1 MAAGELYAQGTR
13 VWIPDCLEVWK
24 SAELTRG
31 YEEGDS
37 FLHLRLEDGSEST
50 YPLDPQC
57 PQLPFLR
64 NPDYLSGENDLVALS
79 YLHEPA
85 VLHTLRARFLE
96 TNTIYTYCGII
107 LVAINPYKQLP
118 IYEEPVIYAYSGQN
132 MGDMDPH
139 IFAVAEDAYK
149 QMSRNNKNQSLI
161 ISGESGAGK
170 TASAKYAMRYFAMV
184 GGSLGDSSMEE
195 KVLASSPIMEAF
207 GNAKTTRND
216 NSSRFGK
223 YVEICFSHEYRIV
236 GAAMKTYLLEKSRLT
251 FQAKA
256 ERNYHIFYQLCA
268 SAALP
273 EFQGLGLGGAESF
286 RYTNQ
291 GQCSHLEATDDAADL
306 ESTRNAFSL
315 LGVHESNQ
323 LELFTILASILHLG
337 NIRLRA
343 KDRHGESCFTEPDGE
358 ALGLFCSLLG
368 VEKSQVSRWLCHRK
382 LVTAGETYVK
392 PMSRRQALNSRD
404 ALAKHIYGQLF
415 KWIVSRIN
423 KALRASCRQHTSIGI
438 LDIYGFET
446 FPVNSFEQFCINY
459 ANEKLQQHFNLH
471 VFKLEQ
477 EEYMK
482 EEIPWTFID
491 FYDNQPCIDLIEA
504 KLGIL
509 DLLNEECKM
518 PNGSDVSW
526 AQKLYDRHLHHSP
539 HFQKPKMS
547 TDAFIVHHFAGK
559 VEYQCSGFLEK
570 NQDTVHAE
578 LIGLLRASK
587 KSALLAELFPEEGD
601 GNIALPSRRSHGS
614 RVTVRPG
621 RRSLPA
627 TDKEH
632 RKPISTQFKASLH
645 KLMETLSSTAPHYVR
660 CITPN
665 DRKRPFEF
673 DAKRAVEQLRACG
686 VLETIQ
692 ISASGYPSR
701 WTYVE
706 FSSRYRALMRP
717 EELMGGD
724 ERQTCQLV
732 LKRLLKDPSKY
743 QCGKG
748 KIFFRAGQ
756 VAFLEEL
763 RGRRLRA
770 ACVFIQKSFRCWL
783 GRRRFLRMR
792 AAAICL
798 QRFSRGFLA
807 RRLVRGLRRTSAALV
822 LQKNFKMALARRS
835 YLRSQAAAVTIQ
847 AFARGMFAR
856 RLHRQMVAS
865 QKAVVIQSV
874 VRGWLARTK
883 YVRVCGTVVYLQC
896 CFRRMR
902 ARRELRRLRLEARS
916 VEHYKQ
922 LNKGMEIKVM
932 QLQCKVDEQ
941 ARENRSLSEQLSAL
955 RASHS
960 EQVERLHSEL
970 RGLREDKA
978 QETRIR
984 ELQEQLQRMESEKSN
999 SEGRLGQEM
1008 EELKQRLTELEA
1020 VKSNLKEEKDALN
1033 QRIMEQS
1040 QELEDQLRRRVAA
1053 ESQELLCQ
1061 LEGERARYQTLVKEC
1076 ARLEQCCENLQ
1087 DEVAFHKQTPSL
1099 RRSPSSDSIL
1109 DSECS
1114 YPSSLSTAPSR
1125 DDADPQSESPDQER
1139 GRWRQRNE
1147 RRRTRSDSPPSSLND
1162 DDGQDPYEKAYL
1174 LLLGQLNV
1182 VTEDLARTREELRRA
1197 KAQLAH
1203 ERKPFEIFKRRSP
1216 PSPQQNIAEIL
1227 GLNKS
1232 PEKMSEEDSMME
1244 EDLKYAYDAVRVSNK
1259 LLEGQL
1265 QEQQLQHEQ
1274 ELEGLRLDICSLK
1287 QQSLI
1292 QDLQLHQ
1299 EEDGLQHQI
1308 VQLKRENLDLAGQLE
1323 RQEKNMLKL
1332 RKQLKTS
1339 MKQIQDLTASRE
1351 AKWLEQKVKVEEMER
1366 PLDVPHPAGA
1376 FEGMLGCKAEDE
1388 GRLIRTIIT
1397 DFKPQHSPGAL
1408 PVLPAYVLLMCF
1420 RHADS
1425 IPDEHRVR
1433 SLFTAAVSGIKRVV
1447 KKHSEDFD
1455 VVALW
1460 LANTCCLVN
1469 CLRQYG
1475 RDQSYRLGNT
1485 PKQNQHCLRNLDLA
1499 SHCQSLGDLA
1509 IQLHQQLIRVAQK
1522 KLKPM
1527 IVAAMLESETIQGLS
1542 SARPPGHRKQL
1553 VAPAYTLDS
1562 LLQQLS
1568 SFHEALGR
1576 HQLEPVVVGQAFR
1589 QLFFTVSGVAL
1600 NYLLLRRDACS
1611 WSQGVQLRYNVS
1623 QLEEWLRAK
1632 GLQQSGAV
1640 EVLQPLI
1647 QAAQLLQVKKTTE
1660 EDADAICGLCTALS
1674 TPQVMRIL
1682 RAYTPAAGLEER
1694 VRPSFLSSV
1703 ENRLADRTPAGP
1715 CQLLVDTA
1723 HLFPVHLPFSCSPVQ
1738 LDEIRIPDSINL
1750 SFLTRV

>member
-1 MAAGELYAQGTR
+1 
-13 VWIPDCLEVWK
+13 
-24 SAELTRG
+24 
-31 YEEGDS
+31 
-37 FLHLRLEDGSEST
+37 
-50 YPLDPQC
+50 
-57 PQLPFLR
+57 
-64 NPDYLSGENDLVALS
+64 
-79 YLHEPA
+79 
-85 VLHTLRARFLE
+85 
-96 TNTIYTYCGII
+96 
-107 LVAINPYKQLP
+107 
-118 IYEEPVIYAYSGQN
+118 
-132 MGDMDPH
+132 
-139 IFAVAEDAYK
+139 
-149 QMSRNNKNQSLI
+149 
-161 ISGESGAGK
+161 
-170 TASAKYAMRYFAMV
+170 MRYFALV

-236 GAAMKTYLLEKSRLT
+236 GAAMKTYLLEKSRLA

-286 RYTNQ
+286 HYTNQ
-291 GQCSHLEATDDAADL
+291 GQCTHLEATDDAADL

-315 LGVHESNQ
+315 LGVHESSQ
-323 LELFTILASILHLG
+323 LELFSLLASILHLG

-343 KDRHGESCFTEPDGE
+343 KDRHGESCFAEPDDA
-358 ALGLFCSLLG
+358 ALGLFCTLLG
-368 VEKSQVSRWLCHRK
+368 VEKSQVSRWLCYRK
-382 LVTAGETYVK
+382 LVTASETYVK
-392 PMSRRQALNSRD
+392 PMSRQQALNSRD

-415 KWIVSRIN
+415 KWIVGRIN
-423 KALRASCRQHTSIGI
+423 KALRASCRQQASIGI

-446 FPVNSFEQFCINY
+446 FTVNSFEQFCINY

-491 FYDNQPCIDLIEA
+491 FCDNQPCIDLIEA

-518 PNGSDVSW
+518 PKGSDASW
-526 AQKLYDRHLHHSP
+526 AQKLYDKHLHNSP

-547 TDAFIVHHFAGK
+547 TEAFIVRHFAGK

-587 KSALLAELFPEEGD
+587 SALLAELFPEEGD
-601 GNIALPSRRSHGS
+601 GSIALPSRRSHGS

-660 CITPN
+660 CIKPN

-706 FSSRYRALMRP
+706 FFSRYRALMRP

-724 ERQTCQLV
+724 ERQTCRLV
-732 LKRLLKDPSKY
+732 LERLLKDPGKY

-763 RGRRLRA
+763 RSRRLRA
-770 ACVFIQKSFRCWL
+770 ACVVLQKSLRCWL
-783 GRRRFLRMR
+783 GRRHFLRMR

-807 RRLVRGLRRTSAALV
+807 RRLARHLRRSSAALT

-835 YLRSQAAAVTIQ
+835 YLRTQAAAVTIQ

-865 QKAVVIQSV
+865 QKAVVIQSAA
-874 VRGWLARTK
+874 RGWLARTK
-883 YVRVCGTVVYLQC
+883 YLRVCRAVVYLQC
-896 CFRRMR
+896 CYRRMR
-902 ARRELRRLRLEARS
+902 ARRELRRLRIEAKS

-941 ARENRSLSEQLSAL
+941 AREKRSLSEQLSAL

-960 EQVERLHSEL
+960 EEVERLRSEL

-978 QETRIR
+978 QEKRIR
-984 ELQEQLQRMESEKSN
+984 ELQEQLQRVESEKSS

-1020 VKSNLKEEKDALN
+1020 MKSNLKEEKDALN

-1040 QELEDQLRRRVAA
+1040 QELEDQLLRRVAA

-1061 LEGERARYQTLVKEC
+1061 LEGERARYQNLVKEC

-1087 DEVAFHKQTPSL
+1087 DEVAFHKRTPSL
-1099 RRSPSSDSIL
+1099 QRSPSSNSIL

-1114 YPSSLSTAPSR
+1114 YPLSLSTAPSR
-1125 DDADPQSESPDQER
+1125 DDADPQSESPSQSLDHER
-1139 GRWRQRNE
+1139 GRWRQRHE
-1147 RRRTRSDSPPSSLND
+1147 WRRLRSDSPSSSLNG

-1182 VTEDLARTREELRRA
+1182 VTEDLARTHEELCRA
-1197 KAQLAH
+1197 RAQLAH
-1203 ERKPFEIFKRRSP
+1203 ERKPFEIFKRR
-1216 PSPQQNIAEIL
+1216 NLAEIL
-1227 GLNKS
+1227 GLNRS
-1232 PEKMSEEDSMME
+1232 PEKMVEEDSMME

-1259 LLEGQL
+1259 LLESQL
-1265 QEQQLQHEQ
+1265 QEQQQQHEQ
-1274 ELEGLRLDICSLK
+1274 ELEGLRLDVCSLK
-1287 QQSLI
+1287 QLSKQQQSLI
-1292 QDLQLHQ
+1292 QDLQLQQ
-1299 EEDGLQHQI
+1299 EEGGFQHQI
-1308 VQLKRENLDLAGQLE
+1308 VQLKRENLDLEGQLE

-1332 RKQLKTS
+1332 QKQLKTS
-1339 MKQIQDLTASRE
+1339 MKQIQDLTANGE
-1351 AKWLEQKVKVEEMER
+1351 ARLLEQKVKVEEMER
-1366 PLDVPHPAGA
+1366 PLDVPCPAGA
-1376 FEGMLGCKAEDE
+1376 FGGMLGCKAEDE

-1408 PVLPAYVLLMCF
+1408 PALPAYILFMCF

-1425 IPDEHRVR
+1425 GHEEHRIR
-1433 SLFTAAVSGIKRVV
+1433 SLFAAAVSGIKRVV
-1447 KKHSEDFD
+1447 KKHSEDLG

-1460 LANTCCLVN
+1460 LANTCCLIN

-1475 RDQSYRLGNT
+1475 GDQRPLARLSS
-1485 PKQNQHCLRNLDLA
+1485 A
-1499 SHCQSLGDLA
+1499 SLPSAL
-1509 IQLHQQLIRVAQK
+1509 
-1522 KLKPM
+1522 P
-1527 IVAAMLESETIQGLS
+1527 VAAMLESETIQGLS
-1542 SARPPGHRKQL
+1542 ARPPGYRKQPP
-1553 VAPAYTLDS
+1553 APAYTLDS

-1576 HQLEPVVVGQAFR
+1576 HQLEPVIVGQAFR
-1589 QLFFTVSGVAL
+1589 QLLFTISGVAL

-1632 GLQQSGAV
+1632 DLQQSGAM

-1647 QAAQLLQVKKTTE
+1647 QAAQLLQVKKTTQ
-1660 EDADAICGLCTALS
+1660 EDAEAICCLCTALT
-1674 TPQVMRIL
+1674 TPQVMKIL

-1694 VRPSFLSSV
+1694 VSPSFISSV
-1703 ENRLADRTPAGP
+1703 ENRLAERAPAGP

-1738 LDEIRIPDSINL
+1738 LDELCIPDSINL
-1750 SFLTRV
+1750 TFLTWV

>member
-1 MAAGELYAQGTR
+1 
-13 VWIPDCLEVWK
+13 
-24 SAELTRG
+24 
-31 YEEGDS
+31 
-37 FLHLRLEDGSEST
+37 
-50 YPLDPQC
+50 
-57 PQLPFLR
+57 
-64 NPDYLSGENDLVALS
+64 
-79 YLHEPA
+79 
-85 VLHTLRARFLE
+85 
-96 TNTIYTYCGII
+96 
-107 LVAINPYKQLP
+107 
-118 IYEEPVIYAYSGQN
+118 

-170 TASAKYAMRYFAMV
+170 TASAKYAMRYFALV

-223 YVEICFSHEYRIV
+223 YVEICFSHEYHIV

-268 SAALP
+268 SATLP

-286 RYTNQ
+286 HYTNQ
-291 GQCSHLEATDDAADL
+291 GHCTHLEATDDAADL

-315 LGVHESNQ
+315 LGVPESSQ
-323 LELFTILASILHLG
+323 LELFSLLASILHLG
-337 NIRLRA
+337 NVRLRA
-343 KDRHGESCFTEPDGE
+343 KDRHGESCFAEPGDE
-358 ALGLFCSLLG
+358 ALGLFCTLLG
-368 VEKSQVSRWLCHRK
+368 VEQSQVSRWLCYRK
-382 LVTAGETYVK
+382 LVTATETYVK
-392 PMSRRQALNSRD
+392 PMSRQQALNSRD
-404 ALAKHIYGQLF
+404 ALAKHIYGLLF

-423 KALRASCRQHTSIGI
+423 KALRASCRQQASIGI

-446 FPVNSFEQFCINY
+446 FTVNSFEQFCINY

-504 KLGIL
+504 RLGIL

-518 PNGSDVSW
+518 PKGSDASW
-526 AQKLYDRHLHHSP
+526 AQKLYDKHLHHSP

-547 TDAFIVHHFAGK
+547 TEAFIVHHFAGK

-587 KSALLAELFPEEGD
+587 KSALLGELFPEEGD
-601 GNIALPSRRSHGS
+601 GSIALPSRRSHGS

-627 TDKEH
+627 TDPEH
-632 RKPISTQFKASLH
+632 KKPISIQFKASLH

-660 CITPN
+660 CIKPN

-701 WTYVE
+701 WTYME
-706 FSSRYRALMRP
+706 FFSRYRALMCL

-724 ERQTCQLV
+724 ERQTCRLV
-732 LKRLLKDPSKY
+732 LERLLKDPSKY
-743 QCGKG
+743 QCGKS

-770 ACVFIQKSFRCWL
+770 ACVVLQKSLRCWL
-783 GRRRFLRMR
+783 GRRHFLHMR

-807 RRLVRGLRRTSAALV
+807 RRLARHLRRTSAALT

-835 YLRSQAAAVTIQ
+835 YLRTQAAAVTIQ

-865 QKAVVIQSV
+865 QKAVVIQSAA
-874 VRGWLARTK
+874 RGWLARTK
-883 YVRVCGTVVYLQC
+883 YLRVRGAVVYLQC
-896 CFRRMR
+896 CYRRMQ
-902 ARRELRRLRLEARS
+902 ARRELRQLRMEAKS

-960 EQVERLHSEL
+960 EEVERLCSEL

-984 ELQEQLQRMESEKSN
+984 ELQEQLQRLESEKRS

-1020 VKSNLKEEKDALN
+1020 MKSNLKEEKDALN

-1040 QELEDQLRRRVAA
+1040 QELEDQLRRHVAA

-1061 LEGERARYQTLVKEC
+1061 LEGERARYQNLVKEC

-1087 DEVAFHKQTPSL
+1087 DEVAFHKRTPSL

-1125 DDADPQSESPDQER
+1125 DDADQQSESSSQSLDQER
-1139 GRWRQRNE
+1139 GRWRQSHE
-1147 RRRTRSDSPPSSLND
+1147 WRRLRSDSPPSSLND
-1162 DDGQDPYEKAYL
+1162 DDGQDPFEKAYL

-1203 ERKPFEIFKRRSP
+1203 ERKPFEIFKRR
-1216 PSPQQNIAEIL
+1216 NIAEIL
-1227 GLNKS
+1227 GLNRS
-1232 PEKMSEEDSMME
+1232 PEKMIEEDSLME
-1244 EDLKYAYDAVRVSNK
+1244 EDLKYAYDAVQVSNK
-1259 LLEGQL
+1259 LLESQL
-1265 QEQQLQHEQ
+1265 QEEQQQHEQ
-1274 ELEGLRLDICSLK
+1274 ELEGLRLDIRSLK
-1287 QQSLI
+1287 QLSKQQQSLI
-1292 QDLQLHQ
+1292 QDLQLQQ
-1299 EEDGLQHQI
+1299 EEGGLQSQI
-1308 VQLKRENLDLAGQLE
+1308 VQLKRENLDLEGQLE
-1323 RQEKNMLKL
+1323 RQEKSMLKL
-1332 RKQLKTS
+1332 QKQLKTS
-1339 MKQIQDLTASRE
+1339 MKQIQALTASRE
-1351 AKWLEQKVKVEEMER
+1351 ARLLEQKVKVEEMER
-1366 PLDVPHPAGA
+1366 PLDVPCPAGA
-1376 FEGMLGCKAEDE
+1376 FGGMLGCKAEDE

-1397 DFKPQHSPGAL
+1397 DFKLQNNPGAL
-1408 PVLPAYVLLMCF
+1408 PALPAYILFMCF

-1425 IPDEHRVR
+1425 GHNEHRIR
-1433 SLFTAAVSGIKRVV
+1433 SLFAAAVSGIKRVV

-1455 VVALW
+1455 VVVLW
-1460 LANTCCLVN
+1460 LANTCCLIN

-1475 RDQSYRLGNT
+1475 RDQSYRLANT
-1485 PKQNQHCLRNLDLA
+1485 PKQNQHCLRNFDLA

-1509 IQLHQQLIRVAQK
+1509 IQIYQQLIRLAQK

-1542 SARPPGHRKQL
+1542 SARPPSYRKQPA
-1553 VAPAYTLDS
+1553 APAYTLDS

-1589 QLFFTVSGVAL
+1589 QLLFTVSGVAL

-1632 GLQQSGAV
+1632 GLQQSGAM

-1660 EDADAICGLCTALS
+1660 EDAEAICCLCTALT
-1674 TPQVMRIL
+1674 TPQIMKIL

-1694 VRPSFLSSV
+1694 VSPSFISSV
-1703 ENRLADRTPAGP
+1703 EDRLAERTPASP

-1738 LDEIRIPDSINL
+1738 LDELRIPDSINL
-1750 SFLTRV
+1750 TFLTRV

>member
-37 FLHLRLEDGSEST
+37 FLHLRLEDGLEST

-85 VLHTLRARFLE
+85 VLHTLRTRFLE

-149 QMSRNNKNQSLI
+149 QMARNNKNQSLI

-286 RYTNQ
+286 YYTNQ
-291 GQCSHLEATDDAADL
+291 GHCSHLEATDDAADL

-323 LELFTILASILHLG
+323 LELFSILASILHLG
-337 NIRLRA
+337 NIRLRT

-358 ALGLFCSLLG
+358 ALGFFCTLLG
-368 VEKSQVSRWLCHRK
+368 VEKSQVSRWLCYRK
-382 LVTAGETYVK
+382 LVTASETYVK
-392 PMSRRQALNSRD
+392 PMSRQQALNSRD

-446 FPVNSFEQFCINY
+446 FTVNSFEQFCINY

-504 KLGIL
+504 KMGIL

-518 PNGSDVSW
+518 PKGSDASW

-539 HFQKPKMS
+539 HFQKPKMT

-601 GNIALPSRRSHGS
+601 SSVALPSRRSHGS

-665 DRKRPFEF
+665 DRKQPFEF

-706 FSSRYRALMRP
+706 FSRRYRALMRP
-717 EELMGGD
+717 EELMGED

-732 LKRLLKDPSKY
+732 LERLLKDPSKY

-770 ACVFIQKSFRCWL
+770 ACVVIQKSLRCWL
-783 GRRRFLRMR
+783 GRRHFLHMR

-807 RRLVRGLRRTSAALV
+807 RRLARRLRRVSAALT

-835 YLRSQAAAVTIQ
+835 YLRTQAAAVTIQ

-883 YVRVCGTVVYLQC
+883 YLRVRGTVVYLQC
-896 CFRRMR
+896 CYRRMR
-902 ARRELRRLRLEARS
+902 ARRELRQLRIEAKS
-916 VEHYKQ
+916 VEHYKE

-970 RGLREDKA
+970 QGLREDKA
-978 QETRIR
+978 QETRIQ

-999 SEGRLGQEM
+999 LEGRLGQEM

-1020 VKSNLKEEKDALN
+1020 MKSNLKEEKDALN

-1087 DEVAFHKQTPSL
+1087 DEVAFHK
-1099 RRSPSSDSIL
+1099 SPSQPL
-1109 DSECS
+1109 
-1114 YPSSLSTAPSR
+1114 
-1125 DDADPQSESPDQER
+1125 DQER
-1139 GRWRQRNE
+1139 GRWRQRDE
-1147 RRRTRSDSPPSSLND
+1147 WRRTRSDSTSSSLND
-1162 DDGQDPYEKAYL
+1162 DNGQDPYEKAYL

-1203 ERKPFEIFKRRSP
+1203 ERKPFEIFKRR
-1216 PSPQQNIAEIL
+1216 NIAEIL

-1232 PEKMSEEDSMME
+1232 PEKMSEENSMME

-1323 RQEKNMLKL
+1323 RQEKSMLKL

-1339 MKQIQDLTASRE
+1339 MKQIQDLTASGE
-1351 AKWLEQKVKVEEMER
+1351 ATWLEQKVKVEEMER
-1366 PLDVPHPAGA
+1366 PLDVPRPAGA

-1408 PVLPAYVLLMCF
+1408 PGLPAYVLFMCF

-1425 IPDEHRVR
+1425 IPDEYRIR
-1433 SLFTAAVSGIKRVV
+1433 SLFTAAISGIKRVV

-1460 LANTCCLVN
+1460 LANTCCLIN

-1485 PKQNQHCLRNLDLA
+1485 PKQNQHCLRNFDLA

-1542 SARPPGHRKQL
+1542 SARPPGYRKQPA
-1553 VAPAYTLDS
+1553 APTYTLDS

-1568 SFHEALGR
+1568 SFHEVLGR
-1576 HQLEPVVVGQAFR
+1576 HQLEPVVMGQAFR
-1589 QLFFTVSGVAL
+1589 QLLFTVSGVAL

-1632 GLQQSGAV
+1632 GLQQSGAM

-1660 EDADAICGLCTALS
+1660 EDADAISCLCMALS
-1674 TPQVMRIL
+1674 TPQIMKIL

-1703 ENRLADRTPAGP
+1703 ENRLAERTPAGP

-1750 SFLTRV
+1750 TFLTRV

>member
-1 MAAGELYAQGTR
+1 MG
-13 VWIPDCLEVWK
+13 
-24 SAELTRG
+24 
-31 YEEGDS
+31 
-37 FLHLRLEDGSEST
+37 EST

-64 NPDYLSGENDLVALS
+64 NPDYLSGESDLVALS

-96 TNTIYTYCGII
+96 TSTIYTYCGII

-149 QMSRNNKNQSLI
+149 QMSRNNENQSLI

-170 TASAKYAMRYFAMV
+170 TASAKYAMRYFSLV

-236 GAAMKTYLLEKSRLT
+236 GATMKTYLLEKSRLT

-286 RYTNQ
+286 HYTNQ
-291 GQCSHLEATDDAADL
+291 GQCRHLEEAAAAADL

-323 LELFTILASILHLG
+323 LELFSILASILHLG

-343 KDRHGESCFTEPDGE
+343 KDRHGESCFTEPDDE
-358 ALGLFCSLLG
+358 ALGLFCTLLG
-368 VEKSQVSRWLCHRK
+368 VEKSQVSRWLCYRK
-382 LVTAGETYVK
+382 LVTASETYVK
-392 PMSRRQALNSRD
+392 PMSRQQALNSRD

-423 KALRASCRQHTSIGI
+423 KALRASCRQQASIGI

-446 FPVNSFEQFCINY
+446 FTVNSFEQFCINY

-504 KLGIL
+504 RLGIL

-518 PNGSDVSW
+518 PKGSDASW

-559 VEYQCSGFLEK
+559 VEYQCGGFLEK
-570 NQDTVHAE
+570 NQDTVRAE
-578 LIGLLRASK
+578 LIGLLRAS

-601 GNIALPSRRSHGS
+601 GSIARPSRRSHGS

-660 CITPN
+660 CIKPN

-706 FSSRYRALMRP
+706 FFSRYRALTRP

-724 ERQTCQLV
+724 ERQTCRLV
-732 LKRLLKDPSKY
+732 LERLLKDPSKY

-770 ACVFIQKSFRCWL
+770 ACVFIQKSLRCWL

-807 RRLVRGLRRTSAALV
+807 RRLARRLRRTSAALT

-835 YLRSQAAAVTIQ
+835 YLRTQAAAVTIQ

-865 QKAVVIQSV
+865 QKAVVIQSA

-883 YVRVCGTVVYLQC
+883 YLRVRGAAVYLQC
-896 CFRRMR
+896 CCRRMR
-902 ARRELRRLRLEARS
+902 ARRELRRLRIEAKS

-960 EQVERLHSEL
+960 EEVERLRSEL

-978 QETRIR
+978 QEMRIR
-984 ELQEQLQRMESEKSN
+984 ELQEQLQRVESEKSS
-999 SEGRLGQEM
+999 SEGRLGQKM

-1020 VKSNLKEEKDALN
+1020 MKSNLKEEKDALN

-1053 ESQELLCQ
+1053 ESQELRCQ
-1061 LEGERARYQTLVKEC
+1061 LEGERARYQDLVKEC

-1087 DEVAFHKQTPSL
+1087 DEMAFHKVSSTGWADTPGSQARVSAEL
-1099 RRSPSSDSIL
+1099 GVRRCLPSAARWPSPSGARCPASDTPGMVL
-1109 DSECS
+1109 ECIS
-1114 YPSSLSTAPSR
+1114 SPPSPAPSS
-1125 DDADPQSESPDQER
+1125 PQSLDQER
-1139 GRWRQRNE
+1139 GRWRQRHE
-1147 RRRTRSDSPPSSLND
+1147 WRRIRSDSPPSSLDD

-1203 ERKPFEIFKRRSP
+1203 ERKPFEIFKRR
-1216 PSPQQNIAEIL
+1216 NIAEIL

-1232 PEKMSEEDSMME
+1232 PEKMTEEDSMME

-1259 LLEGQL
+1259 LLESQL
-1265 QEQQLQHEQ
+1265 QEQQQQHEQ
-1274 ELEGLRLDICSLK
+1274 ELEGLRLDVCSLK
-1287 QQSLI
+1287 QLSKQQQSLI

-1339 MKQIQDLTASRE
+1339 VKQIQDLQASRE
-1351 AKWLEQKVKVEEMER
+1351 ARLLEQKVKVEEMER
-1366 PLDVPHPAGA
+1366 PLDDA

-1408 PVLPAYVLLMCF
+1408 PGLPAYVLFMCF

-1425 IPDEHRVR
+1425 GHDEHRIR

-1460 LANTCCLVN
+1460 LANTCCLIN

-1475 RDQSYRLGNT
+1475 GDQSYRLANT
-1485 PKQNQHCLRNLDLA
+1485 PKQNQHCLRNFDLA

-1509 IQLHQQLIRVAQK
+1509 IQIYQQLIRVAQK

-1542 SARPPGHRKQL
+1542 SARPPGYRKQPG
-1553 VAPAYTLDS
+1553 APAHTLDS
-1562 LLQQLS
+1562 LIQQLS
-1568 SFHEALGR
+1568 SFHEVLGR

-1589 QLFFTVSGVAL
+1589 QLLFTISGMAL

-1632 GLQQSGAV
+1632 GLQQSGAM

-1660 EDADAICGLCTALS
+1660 EDADAICCLCTALS
-1674 TPQVMRIL
+1674 TPQIVKIL
-1682 RAYTPAAGLEER
+1682 RGHTPAAGLEER
-1694 VRPSFLSSV
+1694 VRPSFISSV

-1738 LDEIRIPDSINL
+1738 LDELRIPDSINL
-1750 SFLTRV
+1750 TFLTRG

>member
-1 MAAGELYAQGTR
+1 
-13 VWIPDCLEVWK
+13 
-24 SAELTRG
+24 
-31 YEEGDS
+31 
-37 FLHLRLEDGSEST
+37 
-50 YPLDPQC
+50 
-57 PQLPFLR
+57 
-64 NPDYLSGENDLVALS
+64 
-79 YLHEPA
+79 
-85 VLHTLRARFLE
+85 
-96 TNTIYTYCGII
+96 
-107 LVAINPYKQLP
+107 
-118 IYEEPVIYAYSGQN
+118 

-149 QMSRNNKNQSLI
+149 EMSRNNKNQSLI

-170 TASAKYAMRYFAMV
+170 TASAKYAMRYFALV
-184 GGSLGDSSMEE
+184 GGSLDDSSMEE

-286 RYTNQ
+286 HYTNQ
-291 GQCSHLEATDDAADL
+291 GQCTHLEATDDAADL

-315 LGVHESNQ
+315 LGVHESSQ
-323 LELFTILASILHLG
+323 LELFSLLAAILHLG

-343 KDRHGESCFTEPDGE
+343 KDRHEESCFAEPGDK
-358 ALGLFCSLLG
+358 ALGLFCTLLG
-368 VEKSQVSRWLCHRK
+368 VEKSQVSRWLCYRK
-382 LVTAGETYVK
+382 LVTASETYVK
-392 PMSRRQALNSRD
+392 PMSRQQALNSRD

-423 KALRASCRQHTSIGI
+423 KALRASCRQQASIGI

-446 FPVNSFEQFCINY
+446 FTVNSFEQFCINY

-504 KLGIL
+504 RLGIL

-518 PNGSDVSW
+518 PKGSDASW
-526 AQKLYDRHLHHSP
+526 AQKLYDKHLHHSP

-547 TDAFIVHHFAGK
+547 TEAFIVHHFAGK

-587 KSALLAELFPEEGD
+587 KSALLGELFPEEGD
-601 GNIALPSRRSHGS
+601 GSIALPSRRSHGS

-632 RKPISTQFKASLH
+632 KKPISTQFKASLH

-660 CITPN
+660 CIKPN
-665 DRKRPFEF
+665 DRKQPFEF

-706 FSSRYRALMRP
+706 FFSRYRALTYP
-717 EELMGGD
+717 EELMGAD

-743 QCGKG
+743 QCGKS

-770 ACVFIQKSFRCWL
+770 ACVIIQKSLRCWL
-783 GRRRFLRMR
+783 GRRHFLRMR

-798 QRFSRGFLA
+798 QRFFRGFLA
-807 RRLVRGLRRTSAALV
+807 RRLARHLRRTSAALT

-835 YLRSQAAAVTIQ
+835 YLRTQAAAVTIQ

-865 QKAVVIQSV
+865 QKAVVIQSA

-883 YVRVCGTVVYLQC
+883 YLRVRGAAVYLQC
-896 CFRRMR
+896 CYRRMR
-902 ARRELRRLRLEARS
+902 ARRELRQLRIEAKS

-955 RASHS
+955 RASHN
-960 EQVERLHSEL
+960 EEVERLCSEL

-978 QETRIR
+978 HETRIR
-984 ELQEQLQRMESEKSN
+984 ELQEQLQRVELEKSS
-999 SEGRLGQEM
+999 SEGRLGQEI

-1020 VKSNLKEEKDALN
+1020 MKSNLKEEKDALN

-1040 QELEDQLRRRVAA
+1040 QELEDQLRQHVAA

-1061 LEGERARYQTLVKEC
+1061 LEGERARYQNLVKEC

-1087 DEVAFHKQTPSL
+1087 DEVAFHKRTPSL
-1099 RRSPSSDSIL
+1099 QRSPSSDSIL

-1125 DDADPQSESPDQER
+1125 DDADQQSESSSQSLDQER
-1139 GRWRQRNE
+1139 GRWRQSHE
-1147 RRRTRSDSPPSSLND
+1147 WRRLRSDSPSSSLND

-1203 ERKPFEIFKRRSP
+1203 ERKPFEIFKRR
-1216 PSPQQNIAEIL
+1216 NIAEIL
-1227 GLNKS
+1227 GLNRS
-1232 PEKMSEEDSMME
+1232 PEKMIEEDSMRE
-1244 EDLKYAYDAVRVSNK
+1244 EDLKYAYDALRVSNK
-1259 LLEGQL
+1259 LLESQL
-1265 QEQQLQHEQ
+1265 QEEQQQHEQ
-1274 ELEGLRLDICSLK
+1274 ELEGLRLDIRSLK
-1287 QQSLI
+1287 QLSKQQQSLI
-1292 QDLQLHQ
+1292 QDLQQQQ
-1299 EEDGLQHQI
+1299 EEGGLQHQI
-1308 VQLKRENLDLAGQLE
+1308 VQLKRENLDLEGQLE
-1323 RQEKNMLKL
+1323 RQEKSMLKL
-1332 RKQLKTS
+1332 QKQLKTS
-1339 MKQIQDLTASRE
+1339 RKQIQDLTGSRE
-1351 AKWLEQKVKVEEMER
+1351 ARLLEQKVKVEETER
-1366 PLDVPHPAGA
+1366 PLDVPCPAGA
-1376 FEGMLGCKAEDE
+1376 FGGMLGCKAEDE
-1388 GRLIRTIIT
+1388 GRLISTIIT
-1397 DFKPQHSPGAL
+1397 DFKLQHNPGAL
-1408 PVLPAYVLLMCF
+1408 PALPAYILFMCF

-1425 IPDEHRVR
+1425 GHDEHRIR
-1433 SLFTAAVSGIKRVV
+1433 SLFAAAVSGIKRVV

-1455 VVALW
+1455 VVVLW
-1460 LANTCCLVN
+1460 LTNTCCLIN

-1475 RDQSYRLGNT
+1475 RDQSYRLANT
-1485 PKQNQHCLRNLDLA
+1485 PKQNQHCLKNFDLA

-1509 IQLHQQLIRVAQK
+1509 IQIYQQLIRLAQK

-1542 SARPPGHRKQL
+1542 SARPPGYRKQPA
-1553 VAPAYTLDS
+1553 APAYTLDS

-1568 SFHEALGR
+1568 SFHKALGR

-1632 GLQQSGAV
+1632 GLQQSGAM

-1660 EDADAICGLCTALS
+1660 EDAEAICCLCTALTS
-1674 TPQVMRIL
+1674 PQIMKIL

-1694 VRPSFLSSV
+1694 VSPSFISSV
-1703 ENRLADRTPAGP
+1703 ENRLAERTPAGL

-1738 LDEIRIPDSINL
+1738 LDELRIPDSINL
-1750 SFLTRV
+1750 TFLTRV

>member
-1 MAAGELYAQGTR
+1 MAAAELYAQGTR

-50 YPLDPQC
+50 FPLDPRC

-85 VLHTLRARFLE
+85 VLHTLRSRFLE

-132 MGDMDPH
+132 MSDMDPH

-170 TASAKYAMRYFAMV
+170 TASAKYAMRYFALV

-236 GAAMKTYLLEKSRLT
+236 GAAMKTYLLEKSRLA

-286 RYTNQ
+286 HYTNQ
-291 GQCSHLEATDDAADL
+291 GQCTHLEATDDAADL

-315 LGVHESNQ
+315 LGVHESSQ
-323 LELFTILASILHLG
+323 LELFSLLASILHLG

-343 KDRHGESCFTEPDGE
+343 KDRHGESCFAEPDDA
-358 ALGLFCSLLG
+358 ALGLFCTLLG
-368 VEKSQVSRWLCHRK
+368 VEKSQVSRWLCYRK
-382 LVTAGETYVK
+382 LVTASETYVK
-392 PMSRRQALNSRD
+392 PMSRQQALNSRD

-415 KWIVSRIN
+415 KWIVGRIN
-423 KALRASCRQHTSIGI
+423 KALRASCRQQASIGI

-446 FPVNSFEQFCINY
+446 FTVNSFEQFCINY

-491 FYDNQPCIDLIEA
+491 FCDNQPCIDLIEA

-518 PNGSDVSW
+518 PKGSDASW
-526 AQKLYDRHLHHSP
+526 AQKLYDKHLHNSP

-547 TDAFIVHHFAGK
+547 TEAFIVRHFAGK

-601 GNIALPSRRSHGS
+601 GSIALPSRRSHGS

-660 CITPN
+660 CIKPN

-706 FSSRYRALMRP
+706 FFSRYRALMRP

-724 ERQTCQLV
+724 ERQTCRLV
-732 LKRLLKDPSKY
+732 LERLLKDPGKY

-763 RGRRLRA
+763 RSRRLRA
-770 ACVFIQKSFRCWL
+770 ACVVLQKSLRCWL
-783 GRRRFLRMR
+783 GRRHFLRMR

-807 RRLVRGLRRTSAALV
+807 RRLARHLRRSSAALT

-835 YLRSQAAAVTIQ
+835 YLRTQAAAVTIQ

-865 QKAVVIQSV
+865 QKAVVIQSAA
-874 VRGWLARTK
+874 RGWLARTK
-883 YVRVCGTVVYLQC
+883 YLRVCRAVVYLQC
-896 CFRRMR
+896 CYRRMR
-902 ARRELRRLRLEARS
+902 ARRELRRLRIEAKS

-941 ARENRSLSEQLSAL
+941 AREKRSLSEQLSAL

-960 EQVERLHSEL
+960 EEVERLRSEL

-978 QETRIR
+978 QEKRIR
-984 ELQEQLQRMESEKSN
+984 ELQEQLQRVESEKSS

-1020 VKSNLKEEKDALN
+1020 MKSNLKEEKDALN

-1040 QELEDQLRRRVAA
+1040 QELEDQLLRRVAA

-1061 LEGERARYQTLVKEC
+1061 LEGERARYQNLVKEC

-1087 DEVAFHKQTPSL
+1087 DEVAFHKNL
-1099 RRSPSSDSIL
+1099 
-1109 DSECS
+1109 
-1114 YPSSLSTAPSR
+1114 
-1125 DDADPQSESPDQER
+1125 
-1139 GRWRQRNE
+1139 
-1147 RRRTRSDSPPSSLND
+1147 
-1162 DDGQDPYEKAYL
+1162 
-1174 LLLGQLNV
+1174 
-1182 VTEDLARTREELRRA
+1182 
-1197 KAQLAH
+1197 
-1203 ERKPFEIFKRRSP
+1203 
-1216 PSPQQNIAEIL
+1216 AEIL
-1227 GLNKS
+1227 GLNRS
-1232 PEKMSEEDSMME
+1232 PEKMVEEDSMME

-1259 LLEGQL
+1259 LLESQL
-1265 QEQQLQHEQ
+1265 QEQQQQHEQ
-1274 ELEGLRLDICSLK
+1274 ELEGLRLDVCSLK
-1287 QQSLI
+1287 QLSKQQQSLI
-1292 QDLQLHQ
+1292 QDLQLQQ
-1299 EEDGLQHQI
+1299 EEGGFQHQI
-1308 VQLKRENLDLAGQLE
+1308 VQLKRENLDLEGQLE

-1332 RKQLKTS
+1332 QKQLKTS
-1339 MKQIQDLTASRE
+1339 MKQIQDLTANGE
-1351 AKWLEQKVKVEEMER
+1351 ARLLEQKVKVEEMER
-1366 PLDVPHPAGA
+1366 PLDVPCPAGA
-1376 FEGMLGCKAEDE
+1376 FGGMLGCKAEDE

-1408 PVLPAYVLLMCF
+1408 PALPAYILFMCF

-1425 IPDEHRVR
+1425 GHEEHRIR
-1433 SLFTAAVSGIKRVV
+1433 SLFAAAVSGIKRVV
-1447 KKHSEDFD
+1447 KKHSEDLG

-1460 LANTCCLVN
+1460 LANTCCLIN

-1475 RDQSYRLGNT
+1475 GDQSYRLANT
-1485 PKQNQHCLRNLDLA
+1485 PKQNQHCLRNFDLA

-1509 IQLHQQLIRVAQK
+1509 IQIYQQLIRVAQK

-1542 SARPPGHRKQL
+1542 ARPPGYRKQPP
-1553 VAPAYTLDS
+1553 APAYTLDS

-1576 HQLEPVVVGQAFR
+1576 HQLEPVIVGQAFR
-1589 QLFFTVSGVAL
+1589 QLLFTISGVAL

-1632 GLQQSGAV
+1632 DLQQSGAM

-1647 QAAQLLQVKKTTE
+1647 QAAQLLQVKKTTQ
-1660 EDADAICGLCTALS
+1660 EDAEAICCLCTALT
-1674 TPQVMRIL
+1674 TPQVMKIL

-1694 VRPSFLSSV
+1694 VSPSFISSV
-1703 ENRLADRTPAGP
+1703 ENRLAERAPAGP

-1738 LDEIRIPDSINL
+1738 LDELCIPDSINL
-1750 SFLTRV
+1750 TFLTWV

>member
-1 MAAGELYAQGTR
+1 
-13 VWIPDCLEVWK
+13 
-24 SAELTRG
+24 
-31 YEEGDS
+31 
-37 FLHLRLEDGSEST
+37 
-50 YPLDPQC
+50 
-57 PQLPFLR
+57 
-64 NPDYLSGENDLVALS
+64 
-79 YLHEPA
+79 
-85 VLHTLRARFLE
+85 
-96 TNTIYTYCGII
+96 
-107 LVAINPYKQLP
+107 
-118 IYEEPVIYAYSGQN
+118 
-132 MGDMDPH
+132 
-139 IFAVAEDAYK
+139 
-149 QMSRNNKNQSLI
+149 
-161 ISGESGAGK
+161 
-170 TASAKYAMRYFAMV
+170 
-184 GGSLGDSSMEE
+184 
-195 KVLASSPIMEAF
+195 
-207 GNAKTTRND
+207 
-216 NSSRFGK
+216 
-223 YVEICFSHEYRIV
+223 
-236 GAAMKTYLLEKSRLT
+236 
-251 FQAKA
+251 
-256 ERNYHIFYQLCA
+256 
-268 SAALP
+268 
-273 EFQGLGLGGAESF
+273 
-286 RYTNQ
+286 
-291 GQCSHLEATDDAADL
+291 
-306 ESTRNAFSL
+306 
-315 LGVHESNQ
+315 
-323 LELFTILASILHLG
+323 
-337 NIRLRA
+337 
-343 KDRHGESCFTEPDGE
+343 
-358 ALGLFCSLLG
+358 
-368 VEKSQVSRWLCHRK
+368 
-382 LVTAGETYVK
+382 
-392 PMSRRQALNSRD
+392 
-404 ALAKHIYGQLF
+404 
-415 KWIVSRIN
+415 
-423 KALRASCRQHTSIGI
+423 
-438 LDIYGFET
+438 FET
-446 FPVNSFEQFCINY
+446 FAVNSFEQFCINY

-477 EEYMK
+477 EEYTK

-518 PNGSDVSW
+518 PKGSDASW

-587 KSALLAELFPEEGD
+587 QSVLLAELFPEEGD
-601 GNIALPSRRSHGS
+601 GSIALPSRRSHGS

-645 KLMETLSSTAPHYVR
+645 KLMETLSSTAPHYIR
-660 CITPN
+660 CIKPN

-706 FSSRYRALMRP
+706 FFSRYRALTRP

-724 ERQTCQLV
+724 ERQTCRLV
-732 LKRLLKDPSKY
+732 LERLLQDPSKY
-743 QCGKG
+743 QCGKS

-770 ACVFIQKSFRCWL
+770 AGVVLQKSLRCWL

-798 QRFSRGFLA
+798 QRFARGFLA
-807 RRLVRGLRRTSAALV
+807 RRLARRLRRTSAALT
-822 LQKNFKMALARRS
+822 LQKNFKMAVARRS
-835 YLRSQAAAVTIQ
+835 YLRAQAAAVTIQ
-847 AFARGMFAR
+847 AFARGTFAR

-865 QKAVVIQSV
+865 RKAVVIQSA
-874 VRGWLARTK
+874 VRGWLARAE
-883 YVRVCGTVVYLQC
+883 YVRVRRTVVYLQC
-896 CFRRMR
+896 CCRRMR
-902 ARRELRRLRLEARS
+902 ARRELRRLRIEAKS

-941 ARENRSLSEQLSAL
+941 ARENRSLSAQLSAL

-960 EQVERLHSEL
+960 EELERLRSEL
-970 RGLREDKA
+970 RGLREDTA

-984 ELQEQLQRMESEKSN
+984 ELQEQLQHVESEKGS
-999 SEGRLGQEM
+999 SEGRLGREL

-1020 VKSNLKEEKDALN
+1020 MKSNLKEEKDALN

-1040 QELEDQLRRRVAA
+1040 QDLEDQLRRRVAA
-1053 ESQELLCQ
+1053 ESQELRGQ
-1061 LEGERARYQTLVKEC
+1061 LEGERARYQDLVKEC

-1087 DEVAFHKQTPSL
+1087 DEVAFHKRTPSL

-1114 YPSSLSTAPSR
+1114 YPSSLSMAPSR
-1125 DDADPQSESPDQER
+1125 DDADQQSESPSQPLDQER
-1139 GRWRQRNE
+1139 GLWRQE
-1147 RRRTRSDSPPSSLND
+1147 WRRTRSDSPSSSLTD
-1162 DDGQDPYEKAYL
+1162 DYGQDPYEKAYL
-1174 LLLGQLNV
+1174 LLLGQLNL

-1203 ERKPFEIFKRRSP
+1203 ERRPFEIFKRR
-1216 PSPQQNIAEIL
+1216 NIAEIL
-1227 GLNKS
+1227 GLSKS
-1232 PEKMSEEDSMME
+1232 PEKMTEEDSMME

-1259 LLEGQL
+1259 LLESQL
-1265 QEQQLQHEQ
+1265 QEQQQQHEQ
-1274 ELEGLRLDICSLK
+1274 ELEGLRLDVGSLK
-1287 QQSLI
+1287 QLSKQQQSLI

-1299 EEDGLQHQI
+1299 EEDELQHQI
-1308 VQLKRENLDLAGQLE
+1308 VRLKSENLDLAGQLE
-1323 RQEKNMLKL
+1323 RQERSMLQL
-1332 RKQLKTS
+1332 RKQLNTS
-1339 MKQIQDLTASRE
+1339 VKQIQELTASRE
-1351 AKWLEQKVKVEEMER
+1351 AVWPGQKVKVEELDR
-1366 PLDVPHPAGA
+1366 PLDVPPPAGA

-1397 DFKPQHSPGAL
+1397 DFKPQHGPGAL
-1408 PVLPAYVLLMCF
+1408 PGLPAYILFMCF
-1420 RHADS
+1420 RHADAV
-1425 IPDEHRVR
+1425 PDEHRVR
-1433 SLFTAAVSGIKRVV
+1433 SLFTAAVSGVKRVV

-1460 LANTCCLVN
+1460 LANTCCLIN

-1475 RDQSYRLGNT
+1475 GDQSYRLANT
-1485 PKQNQHCLRNLDLA
+1485 PKQNQHCLRNVDLA
-1499 SHCQSLGDLA
+1499 SHCRSLGDLA
-1509 IQLHQQLIRVAQK
+1509 IQIYQQLIRVAQK

-1527 IVAAMLESETIQGLS
+1527 IVAAMLESESIQGLS
-1542 SARPPGHRKQL
+1542 SARPPGYHKQPA
-1553 VAPAYTLDS
+1553 APAYTLDS
-1562 LLQQLS
+1562 LLQQLG

-1576 HQLEPVVVGQAFR
+1576 QQLEPVVMGQAFR
-1589 QLFFTVSGVAL
+1589 QLLFTIGGVAL

-1623 QLEEWLRAK
+1623 QLEEWLRAR
-1632 GLQQSGAV
+1632 GLQQSGAT

-1660 EDADAICGLCTALS
+1660 EDADAICCLCTALS
-1674 TPQVMRIL
+1674 APQIMKIL

-1694 VRPSFLSSV
+1694 VRPSFISSV
-1703 ENRLADRTPAGP
+1703 ESRLADRTPAGP

-1723 HLFPVHLPFSCSPVQ
+1723 HLFPVHLPFSCSPVH

-1750 SFLTRV
+1750 GFLTRV

>member
-37 FLHLRLEDGSEST
+37 FLHLRLEDGLEST

-85 VLHTLRARFLE
+85 VLHTLRTRFLE

-149 QMSRNNKNQSLI
+149 QMARNNKNQSLI

-286 RYTNQ
+286 YYTNQ
-291 GQCSHLEATDDAADL
+291 GHCSHLEATDDAADL

-323 LELFTILASILHLG
+323 LELFSILASILHLG
-337 NIRLRA
+337 NIRLRT

-358 ALGLFCSLLG
+358 ALGFFCTLLG
-368 VEKSQVSRWLCHRK
+368 VEKSQVSRWLCYRK
-382 LVTAGETYVK
+382 LVTASETYVK
-392 PMSRRQALNSRD
+392 PMSRQQALNSRD

-446 FPVNSFEQFCINY
+446 FTVNSFEQFCINY

-504 KLGIL
+504 KMGIL

-518 PNGSDVSW
+518 PKGSDASW

-539 HFQKPKMS
+539 HFQKPKMT

-601 GNIALPSRRSHGS
+601 SSVALPSRRSHGS

-665 DRKRPFEF
+665 DRKQPFEF

-706 FSSRYRALMRP
+706 FSRRYRALMRP
-717 EELMGGD
+717 EELMGED

-732 LKRLLKDPSKY
+732 LERLLKDPSKY

-770 ACVFIQKSFRCWL
+770 ACVVIQKSLRCWL
-783 GRRRFLRMR
+783 GRRHFLHMR

-807 RRLVRGLRRTSAALV
+807 RRLARRLRRVSAALT

-835 YLRSQAAAVTIQ
+835 YLRTQAAAVTIQ

-883 YVRVCGTVVYLQC
+883 YLRVRGTVVYLQC
-896 CFRRMR
+896 CYRRMR
-902 ARRELRRLRLEARS
+902 ARRELRQLRIEAKS
-916 VEHYKQ
+916 VEHYKE

-970 RGLREDKA
+970 QGLREDKA
-978 QETRIR
+978 QETRIQ

-999 SEGRLGQEM
+999 LEGRLGQEM

-1020 VKSNLKEEKDALN
+1020 MKSNLKEEKDALN

-1087 DEVAFHKQTPSL
+1087 DEVAFHK
-1099 RRSPSSDSIL
+1099 SPSQPL
-1109 DSECS
+1109 
-1114 YPSSLSTAPSR
+1114 
-1125 DDADPQSESPDQER
+1125 DQER
-1139 GRWRQRNE
+1139 GRWRQRDE
-1147 RRRTRSDSPPSSLND
+1147 WRRTRSDSTSSSLND
-1162 DDGQDPYEKAYL
+1162 DNGQDPYEKAYL

-1232 PEKMSEEDSMME
+1232 PEKMSEENSMME

-1323 RQEKNMLKL
+1323 RQEKSMLKL

-1339 MKQIQDLTASRE
+1339 MKQIQDLTASGE
-1351 AKWLEQKVKVEEMER
+1351 ATWLEQKVKVEEMER
-1366 PLDVPHPAGA
+1366 PLDVPRPAGA

-1408 PVLPAYVLLMCF
+1408 PGLPAYVLFMCF

-1425 IPDEHRVR
+1425 IPDEYRIR
-1433 SLFTAAVSGIKRVV
+1433 SLFTAAISGIKRVV

-1460 LANTCCLVN
+1460 LANTCCLIN

-1485 PKQNQHCLRNLDLA
+1485 PKQNQHCLRNFDLA

-1542 SARPPGHRKQL
+1542 SARPPGYRKQPA
-1553 VAPAYTLDS
+1553 APTYTLDS

-1568 SFHEALGR
+1568 SFHEVLGR
-1576 HQLEPVVVGQAFR
+1576 HQLEPVVMGQAFR
-1589 QLFFTVSGVAL
+1589 QLLFTVSGVAL

-1632 GLQQSGAV
+1632 GLQQSGAM

-1660 EDADAICGLCTALS
+1660 EDADAISCLCMALS
-1674 TPQVMRIL
+1674 TPQIMKIL

-1703 ENRLADRTPAGP
+1703 ENRLAERTPAGP

-1750 SFLTRV
+1750 TFLTRV